1 MNLTIHSTVLYCTST
16 RAVAT
21 TRYLCVRFIR
31 PSGNPY
37 TRTIPYT
44 GLLILVPYEYSYSYD
59 KAQRLLSNTQQII
72 ILILVRRNRGDLP
85 TTSTC
90 ATTRTYCPTT
100 SPPSPPLPSPPLPSP
115 PLRPSPPAL
124 PATCYLLPT
133 TIHLLHTYTYS
144 NRLEGSGNRFGGPRR
159 TRFSNLIVIL
169 RH

>member
-1 MNLTIHSTVLYCTST
+1 MCS
-16 RAVAT
+16 
-21 TRYLCVRFIR
+21 FIR

-85 TTSTC
+85 TTSEYL
-90 ATTRTYCPTT
+90 RYY
-100 SPPSPPLPSPPLPSP
+100 SYRLSYYLPPLPSP

-133 TIHLLHTYTYS
+133 TIHLLPILIRTAWKGPGTAS
-144 NRLEGSGNRFGGPRR
+144 GAPEGLDLATS
-159 TRFSNLIVIL
+159 L
-169 RH
+169 